1 MTIGR
6 GLRQVLA
13 ILGLYLIF
21 IVPAYFMTM
30 SVAEAMSFFVFFAV
44 TYGVVEFLKPLFVV
58 GQYLN
63 PLKTVH
69 GKYGGINPRMSSSP
83 LKGGLSA
90 LGIVAVIA
98 CSFNNLLAGGFYGF

>member
-6 GLRQVLA
+6 GLKQVLA

-30 SVAEAMSFFVFFAV
+30 SVAEAMAFMGFFAV
-44 TYGVVEFLKPLFVV
+44 TYGLFEFIKPLVVV

-63 PLKTVH
+63 PLKIVH
-69 GKYGGINPRMSSSP
+69 GRYGGINPRMSSSP

-90 LGIVAVIA
+90 LGIVVVIA
-98 CSFNNLLAGGFYGF
+98 CSFNNLLAGGFYVF